1 VVDAVSRGQQQ
12 QSSMATFVR
21 RQACPLVALLC
32 YVRAA
37 NSQVAESSARPVEIP
52 IKRVY
57 LRSNSTSAAS
67 AEMVLAEGSTY
78 DRVTNFFD
86 LQYTANVD
94 IGTPPR
100 SLTVCLDT
108 GSADL
113 WFDGLVDTY
122 SSTRKCPA
130 KGCDQRTEIQ
140 YGKGDVQGAIRV
152 DQVRF
157 GDSAPFEQEFVL
169 ADNIT
174 ELTARNFDGVL
185 GLAFDQLSHTG
196 TTIMQ
201 KLSGVTDVFCFY
213 LTDEEEQSWFVLGM
227 PRAEWQDGDF
237 TYSRVVVKAWWTFE
251 AAWGVGDKLLIEK
264 TCFALDTGTSY
275 ITVPKVDYQTT
286 VDYVLPKS
294 LREDFRH
301 GCMFDRNLWKCDCSV
316 RELMNISYIILND
329 REFPIFPEDIMK
341 PTGDFEWLTEC
352 TLQIQPSGDNLPWIL
367 GDTFLR
373 TVVPIFD
380 MKKSQ
385 IGMALRASHKP
396 TLIETQE
403 KMARSTGTIW
413 KDPVLKPFYPGDSFD
428 WNSLWWAIPFVLS
441 GVVLGTLV
449 AKVINWCCPPKRR
462 PVIPAQAPRP
472 AAAPPGQAAASTAS
486 TATSANPSSMTEAR
500 ESQAPYVQLA

>member
-1 VVDAVSRGQQQ
+1 
-12 QSSMATFVR
+12 MATFVR

-275 ITVPKVDYQTT
+275 LTVPKVDYPTMI
-286 VDYVLPKS
+286 DYVLPKS
-294 LREDFRH
+294 LREDPEYDCEFSAN
-301 GCMFDRNLWKCDCSV
+301 NLWTCLCSV
-316 RELMNISYIILND
+316 RKLMDISCVMLNGKA
-329 REFPIFPEDIMK
+329 FPIFPEDIMR
-341 PTGDFEWLTEC
+341 PNILGSEC
-352 TLQIQPSGDNLPWIL
+352 TLQIQQSGNNLPWIL

-373 TVVPIFD
+373 TIVPIFD
-380 MKKSQ
+380 MKNSR
-385 IGMALRASHKP
+385 IGMALRKTHKP
-396 TLIETQE
+396 SLRESEE
-403 KMARSTGTIW
+403 KLARSNDIVWG
-413 KDPVLKPFYPGDSFD
+413 KPVLKPFYPGDNFD
-428 WNSLWWAIPFVLS
+428 WKMLWWAVPLVLCG
-441 GVVLGTLV
+441 GVAVGLLLGTII
-449 AKVINWCCPPKRR
+449 AKAMDLCCPPKRR
-462 PVIPAQAPRP
+462 IVTPAQTAQRQTAP
-472 AAAPPGQAAASTAS
+472 AAAPQGRAAAA
-486 TATSANPSSMTEAR
+486 AEGR